1 MHLQQQY
8 TESRF
13 ALATGQRAVAACHG
27 VWVYL
32 TQREVSKRVL
42 NTHTYFQPAELED
55 LCVQT
60 FQMATGRKAMPAKSG
75 SLLHSPYR
83 LLIRVGLLG
92 PALGGQCILDFP
104 LLTALNLCS
113 LQMCGR
119 SFSSLAQESSSAQR
133 DMVLKQLLG
142 LPYPGSAQ
150 IYRCRDPWIKRVEIN
165 LGPMYQHEILK
176 LAVIDERG
184 KPVGLRAQ
192 IGPEKEQKLNLDAR
206 QCAELVIEE
215 RRFLLRVVDLQTI
228 EMDLDETP
236 FTLGSLPPQAQE
248 HHLIVELDH
257 QPLLVK
263 SAGSLVKSSL
273 LEIANQVAPSLI
285 PSHLT
290 GDISTPKIIPLRAA
304 HLPLPNLRRFHVE
317 VLLMGAGAVRVQLEL
332 GPISGLNAR
341 QLDILKAL
349 FDYTFYHP
357 ELKKIFGS

>member
-1 MHLQQQY
+1 
-8 TESRF
+8 
-13 ALATGQRAVAACHG
+13 
-27 VWVYL
+27 
-32 TQREVSKRVL
+32 
-42 NTHTYFQPAELED
+42 
-55 LCVQT
+55 
-60 FQMATGRKAMPAKSG
+60 MPAKSG

-119 SFSSLAQESSSAQR
+119 SFSSLVQEDSPER
-133 DMVLKQLLG
+133 TLVIKQLLG

-150 IYRCRDPWIKRVEIN
+150 IYRCRDPWVKKVEIN
-165 LGPMYQHEILK
+165 LGPLYQHEILK

-184 KPVGLRAQ
+184 KPIALRAQ
-192 IGPEKEQKLNLDAR
+192 IGPEKEQRLALDNK
-206 QCAELVIEE
+206 QQAELVIED

-228 EMDLDETP
+228 EMDLDERA
-236 FTLGSLPPQAQE
+236 FTLGPVPPQPQE
-248 HHLIVELDH
+248 HHLIVELEDGMYM
-257 QPLLVK
+257 VK

-285 PSHLT
+285 PEHLT
-290 GDISTPKIIPLRAA
+290 GDISTPKLIPLRAA

-357 ELKKIFGS
+357 ELKKIFG